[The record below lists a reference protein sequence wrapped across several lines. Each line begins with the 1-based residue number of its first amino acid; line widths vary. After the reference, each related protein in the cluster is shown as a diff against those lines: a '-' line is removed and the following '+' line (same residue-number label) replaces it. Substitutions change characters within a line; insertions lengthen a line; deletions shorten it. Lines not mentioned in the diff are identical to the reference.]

1 MSFKIEGINGNVME
15 VDGENRAQV
24 LSTVLTEEHHVSQ
37 HEGDAYMMNSA
48 DTDNALTL
56 TATEG
61 PILFLR
67 NNSSTQGLIVQDIFV
82 SSDTAG
88 VIVILRKNMTLGTI
102 GNENLHTPVN
112 LNFESG
118 KAADAL
124 AYNWDQVGDGLTGL
138 TSGTIILTDYIGVG
152 LTPFSF
158 GGVINLAKD
167 DNIVLSTE
175 LTTAEFTA
183 RFRFYFDTI

>member
-1 MSFKIEGINGNVME
+1 MSFKIEGITGGVMD
-15 VDGENRAQV
+15 VDEEARALV
-24 LSTVLTEEHHVSQ
+24 LATTITEEHHVSDSVGQ
-37 HEGDAYMMNSA
+37 AYMMNSA

-56 TATEG
+56 TTTEG
-61 PILFLR
+61 PLMFLR
-67 NNSSTQGLIVQDIFV
+67 NNSSTKKLIIQKIFV
-82 SSDTAG
+82 SAVAAG

-102 GNENLHTPVN
+102 GNENTHAPIN

-124 AYNWDQVGDGLTGL
+124 AYNWDEVGDGMTGL
-138 TSGTIILTDYIGVG
+138 TAGTIISSDYIVAG
-152 LTPFSF
+152 LTALPFD
-158 GGVINLAKD
+158 GVMILAKD

-175 LTTAEFTA
+175 LTTTEFTA